1 MNIPET
7 ILNALTDEQKEKIK
21 AANSPA
27 ELLAIVK
34 EFGLEL
40 TDEQLEGLAGGT
52 GPLGDWRTGPLGET
66 GPLGTGPLGE
76 TGPLGTGPLGTGPL
90 GTGPLGAVGPVNS
103 CDPAGAVGPVNSC
116 DPAKK

>member
-66 GPLGTGPLGE
+66 GPLGTGPLG
-76 TGPLGTGPLGTGPL
+76 
-90 GTGPLGAVGPVNS
+90 TGPLGAVGPVNS